1 MCDAEKD
8 WHERFFRAS
17 GEINGCQKSP
27 LDEPETNF
35 SVFIFEPSVVYFQ
48 KPFFML

>member
-17 GEINGCQKSP
+17 GEINCCQKFP
-27 LDEPETNF
+27 LYEPEINVSF
-35 SVFIFEPSVVYFQ
+35 IIFEPPGVYFQ
-48 KPFFML
+48 KPF